1 MKHKPV
7 VFFDYHGVLAEAC
20 QDACDAP
27 PATEFMSA
35 DRIEALRSLNG
46 YRLFVVSN
54 QVGVARGDFSEADL
68 RGAIRRFRHDLRRA
82 GVIISDF
89 LYCPHHPCALMPTHR
104 AACSCRKL
112 SPFHV
117 VNTLAR
123 LRTPPSR
130 AAFVGD
136 TIETDMGCALAAGVI
151 PILITDTRASLLPPD
166 VYTVDSLR
174 TAVEL
179 LDRKF
184 SAHSPTSEHATR
196 LTASG
201 SKE

>member
-27 PATEFMSA
+27 PAAEFVSA

-54 QVGVARGDFSEADL
+54 QVGVARGDFSEKDL
-68 RGAIRRFRHDLRRA
+68 RVAIRRFRRDLRGA

-89 LYCPHHPCALMPTHR
+89 LYCPHHPSALVPAHR
-104 AACSCRKL
+104 AACSCRKP
-112 SPFHV
+112 SPFHIM
-117 VNTLAR
+117 NTLAR
-123 LRTPPSR
+123 LHTPPSR

-136 TIETDMGCALAAGVI
+136 TIETDIGCALAAGVM
-151 PILITDTRASLLPPD
+151 PILIAKRRAPLLAQG
-166 VYTVDSLR
+166 VYTVDSLG

-184 SAHSPTSEHATR
+184 SARSPTSEHAAR
-196 LTASG
+196 LTASD
-201 SKE
+201 SQE